1 MSASLSPSSH
11 HSTLPENQLA
21 GSSKGATAAGA
32 STDGTT
38 WTIQGPPDVLQAAV
52 LIAKAE
58 NQGYR
63 RVHEPPTASTF
74 QWQQVL
80 TDIGEVKAG
89 QWLVKEDAEYF
100 VTRFDNG
107 AAIVRYKVLDSA
119 HPLPTRIAEPPRE
132 EVEQWSLP
140 QNESILVNVFT
151 AVDGVL
157 HGGGSRVVLWDA
169 HHGCLWP
176 HAAYIVGFQ
185 HNGLVRVRTLVH
197 GAYIRPHDADLV
209 EQLQSTPWASD
220 IRLVPVAAVKPHI
233 SQRLVATRVGEQV
246 ADLQGNVCGRVV
258 DVQTDEAWTAVT
270 REQSTSNR
278 RSHAASELQRH
289 FAVGERVKIVAGPFR
304 GLQGVVSRRM
314 IMGGST
320 LKSIGGFG
328 AVEILLEDTYLK
340 RAAQDRIRIAAVYG
354 QIRGVDRLLS
364 QPPWRTPES
373 TYNALWLL
381 QAGLLYKRV
390 DVQIDSVLEG
400 TLTGEEAAR
409 RELTG
414 YIELQRTLVVDDL
427 WATIRVRMDVG
438 ASYRAIAI
446 GTPPQTLTVVFDT
459 GSTTLEVASTLC
471 GTACSNQ
478 VQFNASESSTFI
490 DERTTNT
497 ISFATGVGVD
507 PVVNND
513 YTLTLRSSVDTVAI
527 GDLMAPST
535 SFFLITNQT
544 AKFNIDPFSGI
555 LGVGATAE
563 NVFASF
569 VNQGL
574 PSLFSLFLTPL
585 AVGNAELTLGGID
598 TTKFS
603 GDLIF
608 ASLPANPRST
618 WSLASPQIFVN
629 GETTS
634 VLTASRNVIFDSGT
648 SNILFPTATANAI
661 YAIISPNI
669 QPYAPEPGAYGIPCA
684 DIPSLTAVISVTFTD
699 QAGLPFNLTI
709 PTSELNVGPFAGNE
723 TICQTLINAFDG
735 LSLLGGSLFKHYY
748 SVWDV
753 GNKRMGFAAI

>member
-1 MSASLSPSSH
+1 MQSRVLGI
-11 HSTLPENQLA
+11 LLLVQLA
-21 GSSKGATAAGA
+21 AAATPQ
-32 STDGTT
+32 
-38 WTIQGPPDVLQAAV
+38 TI
-52 LIAKAE
+52 
-58 NQGYR
+58 
-63 RVHEPPTASTF
+63 
-74 QWQQVL
+74 
-80 TDIGEVKAG
+80 
-89 QWLVKEDAEYF
+89 
-100 VTRFDNG
+100 
-107 AAIVRYKVLDSA
+107 
-119 HPLPTRIAEPPRE
+119 
-132 EVEQWSLP
+132 
-140 QNESILVNVFT
+140 
-151 AVDGVL
+151 
-157 HGGGSRVVLWDA
+157 
-169 HHGCLWP
+169 
-176 HAAYIVGFQ
+176 
-185 HNGLVRVRTLVH
+185 
-197 GAYIRPHDADLV
+197 
-209 EQLQSTPWASD
+209 QLQSRAAPKAATLRRRALNPVTVALSD
-220 IRLVPVAAVKPHI
+220 FFLG
-233 SQRLVATRVGEQV
+233 T
-246 ADLQGNVCGRVV
+246 DLQWFGNI
-258 DVQTDEAWTAVT
+258 
-270 REQSTSNR
+270 S
-278 RSHAASELQRH
+278 
-289 FAVGERVKIVAGPFR
+289 
-304 GLQGVVSRRM
+304 
-314 IMGGST
+314 
-320 LKSIGGFG
+320 
-328 AVEILLEDTYLK
+328 
-340 RAAQDRIRIAAVYG
+340 
-354 QIRGVDRLLS
+354 
-364 QPPWRTPES
+364 
-373 TYNALWLL
+373 
-381 QAGLLYKRV
+381 
-390 DVQIDSVLEG
+390 
-400 TLTGEEAAR
+400 
-409 RELTG
+409 
-414 YIELQRTLVVDDL
+414 
-427 WATIRVRMDVG
+427 
-438 ASYRAIAI
+438 I

-490 DERTTNT
+490 DEHTTNT

-513 YTLTLRSSVDTVAI
+513 YTLSLRSSVDTVAI

-608 ASLPANPRST
+608 ASLPANPRTT